1 MRVGLEPLIF
11 VATQIGE
18 YYLICVIPCYCTI
31 DKSLSAFNQFEFQT
45 TRDTLF
51 KSFESLKDE
60 SIPKWAAVLVSGM
73 EILVQEIRG
82 MNNLITK
89 VKELEDYRGVRS
101 V

>member
-1 MRVGLEPLIF
+1 M
-11 VATQIGE
+11 
-18 YYLICVIPCYCTI
+18 
-31 DKSLSAFNQFEFQT
+31 
-45 TRDTLF
+45 DTLF